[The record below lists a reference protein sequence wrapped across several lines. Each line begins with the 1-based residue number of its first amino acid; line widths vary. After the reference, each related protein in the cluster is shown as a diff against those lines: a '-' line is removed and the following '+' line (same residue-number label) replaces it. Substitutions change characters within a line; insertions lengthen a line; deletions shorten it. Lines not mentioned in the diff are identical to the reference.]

1 MPENSHQLEAAQK
14 MSQEPAQV
22 SRNIYLDSF
31 LTFFK
36 IGLFTIGGGY
46 AMIPLIEA
54 EIIEKKKWVSY
65 DEFVDL
71 MAIAQSCPGIFAVN
85 IAIFIGYRLR
95 RVKGALVCCLGTA
108 LPSFIIILLIALFF
122 HQFKD
127 NQMVAAAFRGIRP
140 AVVALIAVPTYN
152 LAKKA
157 KLNRYTFWIPIVSA
171 LLIWLLGVSPILII
185 LIAGV
190 GGYLVGRR
198 GTRMKPSDKDCAEQ
212 KNGGK
217 K

>member
-1 MPENSHQLEAAQK
+1 MPEKKYQMETLRHTSLGTA
-14 MSQEPAQV
+14 PV
-22 SRNIYLDSF
+22 SSRIYLDAF

-54 EIIEKKKWVSY
+54 EIIEKKKWVGK
-65 DEFVDL
+65 DEFLDL
-71 MAIAQSCPGIFAVN
+71 MAVAQSCPGVFAVN

-95 RVKGALVCCLGTA
+95 RVKGAIVSCIGTA

-127 NQMVAAAFRGIRP
+127 NEMVAAAFRGIRP

-157 KLNRYTFWIPIVSA
+157 KLTWKTAWVPIASA

-185 LIAGV
+185 VAAGIL
-190 GGYLVGRR
+190 GYVFGRSVKSEAK
-198 GTRMKPSDKDCAEQ
+198 KPEENK
-212 KNGGK
+212 
-217 K
+217 

>member
-1 MPENSHQLEAAQK
+1 MPEK
-14 MSQEPAQV
+14 TSQSAPVQYSSLEPAQHTNDV
-22 SRNIYLDSF
+22 ATSRNIYLDSF

-54 EIIEKKKWVSY
+54 EIIEKKKWVGKE
-65 DEFVDL
+65 EFLDL
-71 MAIAQSCPGIFAVN
+71 MAIAQSCPGVFAVN

-95 RVKGALVCCLGTA
+95 RVKGAIVSCIGTA

-127 NQMVAAAFRGIRP
+127 NEIIAAAFRGIRP

-157 KLNRYTFWIPIVSA
+157 KLNRYTFWVPIVSA
-171 LLIWLLGVSPILII
+171 LLIWQLGVSPILII
-185 LIAGV
+185 IAAGIAG
-190 GGYLVGRR
+190 YILGR
-198 GTRMKPSDKDCAEQ
+198 
-212 KNGGK
+212 GGK

>member
-1 MPENSHQLEAAQK
+1 MSENSHQSETAQQSPALHSNDVAA
-14 MSQEPAQV
+14 
-22 SRNIYLDSF
+22 SRNIYLDAF

-54 EIIEKKKWVSY
+54 EIIEKKKWVSH

-190 GGYLVGRR
+190 GGYLVGRK
-198 GTRMKPSDKDCAEQ
+198 GITK
-212 KNGGK
+212 
-217 K
+217 

>member
-1 MPENSHQLEAAQK
+1 MSENSHQP
-14 MSQEPAQV
+14 EPAQV

-54 EIIEKKKWVSY
+54 EIIEKKKWVSH

-190 GGYLVGRR
+190 GGYLVGRFKR
-198 GTRMKPSDKDCAEQ
+198 KDA
-212 KNGGK
+212 
-217 K
+217 